1 LDYKGNGPGEE
12 TNCQESIDL
21 EIPLVISRI
30 LSNISLRSINGEYV
44 LLSIIIKNE
53 REVIAAAT
61 TPITIGTVAE
71 YQTL

>member
-30 LSNISLRSINGEYV
+30 LSNNSFNGEYV